1 MGLVSSSAAPIT
13 SVARAVA
20 ITSGAAAMRRA
31 WPLALALLVVGAV
44 IFGPNGLSA
53 RDLTEPARASGAL
66 RLALWSAWMLAA
78 LPVARALLRD
88 RSLRLVLTQPVSRPG
103 LSAVLSTALCLA
115 NAPWILFRARGEGA
129 LDAIASSLASVVG
142 AWGLAAPMRH
152 RARRASTALLA
163 LTLIVTPDPW
173 ALALVSLLVGAL
185 IVPAAMESLGAETNA
200 ASSARSL
207 PRSAVGALLVAHA
220 RLATRTASTAL
231 GRQLA
236 LVCAGAALAIPT
248 LHNNALATVEE
259 RVRLALACVTLPL
272 ATLSM
277 SLASTFDTPD
287 RALRPRLI
295 SAATSAST
303 RAFAALTA
311 VALPVASIA
320 MVTVT
325 VACALAGSQRSFV
338 AGAAAAL
345 WGAGL
350 ASIALRCARGSTGA
364 DVLRDAGRM
373 ALAVAASL
381 VALLAAG
388 PWAMLAPVFAIA
400 LAARAERRESM
411 P

>member
-1 MGLVSSSAAPIT
+1 MWLVSSTAAPIT
-13 SVARAVA
+13 AVARAVA
-20 ITSGAAAMRRA
+20 VTSGAAAMRRA

-53 RDLTEPARASGAL
+53 RDLTEPARVSGAM

-78 LPVARALLRD
+78 LPIARALLRD
-88 RSLRLVLTQPVSRPG
+88 RSMRLVLTQPVSRPG
-103 LSAVLSTALCLA
+103 LAAVLSTALCLA
-115 NAPWILFRARGEGA
+115 NAPWIIFRARGEGA
-129 LDAIASSLASVVG
+129 LDALASSLVSVVG

-152 RARRASTALLA
+152 RARRAATALLA
-163 LTLIVTPDPW
+163 FTLIVTPAPW

-185 IVPAAMESLGAETNA
+185 IIPAAMESLGTETTT

-207 PRSAVGALLVAHA
+207 PRNAAGALLVAHA
-220 RLATRTASTAL
+220 RLLTRTASAAL

-248 LHNNALATVEE
+248 LHNNAQATVEE
-259 RVRLALACVTLPL
+259 RVGLALACVTLPL

-277 SLASTFDTPD
+277 SLATTFDTHD
-287 RALRPRLI
+287 RALRPKLI
-295 SAATSAST
+295 SAATAAST
-303 RAFAALTA
+303 RALVAIAA

-325 VACALAGSQRSFV
+325 VACALAGSQRSIV
-338 AGAAAAL
+338 TGAAAAL

-350 ASIALRCARGSTGA
+350 ASIALRCVRGSTGA

-373 ALAVAASL
+373 ALAVAVSL
-381 VALLAAG
+381 AALLAAG
-388 PWAMLAPVFAIA
+388 PWAMLAPVLAIA
-400 LAARAERRESM
+400 IAARAERGESM